1 MCSRRNKNL
10 MKKVGII
17 FEKGF
22 LKNFRQQK
30 SVFKNLIKI
39 NYSVNYI

>member
-1 MCSRRNKNL
+1 

-22 LKNFRQQK
+22 HKNLRQQN

-39 NYSVNYI
+39 NYSVNYN